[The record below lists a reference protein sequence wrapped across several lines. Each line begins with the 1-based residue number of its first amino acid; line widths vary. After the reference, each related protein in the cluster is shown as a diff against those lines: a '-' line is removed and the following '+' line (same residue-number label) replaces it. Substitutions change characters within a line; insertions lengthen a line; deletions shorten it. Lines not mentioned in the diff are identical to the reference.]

1 MYKFLLFASDG
12 KCLRKQNLGVVLFD
26 IRQTMM
32 TLSALFAITLA
43 MLIIWRSSDGFEVA
57 SEYLGRNL
65 TDGVRGATINAV
77 GSSIPELFTTL
88 FSLML
93 LGEVDNFAFGIGTT
107 AGSAI
112 FNGMIIPAVA
122 ILAVLGYGIA
132 QKVNVSKKVILRDG
146 IGLIIAELILI
157 YMVSGNH
164 LTWVHGLV
172 LMLTYVVYVG
182 YMFATMK
189 KKEEETPLAEPKE
202 REEEHRIGR
211 KPSIFK
217 ALILLDFEHVFVR
230 KQINTLNAWALLL
243 FSMLVIGLACIVLIH
258 SCELLSAEMGI
269 APYFIAVVLASAA
282 TSVPDTILSY
292 RDAVAGQYDDAV
304 ANALGSNI
312 FDICFALGF
321 PLFAFTLFNGPITM
335 TAETVANVAE
345 LQASLVILTIA
356 AFFIYYFNAGLRQ
369 IHAYALLG
377 LYVIFT
383 AFIFAKAYEFSWAIQ
398 LGEIL
403 ASWIPKVA

>member
-1 MYKFLLFASDG
+1 M
-12 KCLRKQNLGVVLFD
+12 
-26 IRQTMM
+26 I

-122 ILAVLGYGIA
+122 ILAVIGYGIA
-132 QKVNVSKKVILRDG
+132 QKVRVSKKVILRDG
-146 IGLIIAELILI
+146 VGLILAELILI

-164 LTWVHGLV
+164 LDWYHGLI
-172 LMLTYVVYVG
+172 LMLTYVVYVV
-182 YMFATMK
+182 YMFTTMK
-189 KKEEETPLAEPKE
+189 KQDHQQEDAVEEAEEQHYPL
-202 REEEHRIGR
+202 GR
-211 KPSIFK
+211 KPSIVK
-217 ALILLDFEHVFVR
+217 AFILLDFEHVFVR
-230 KQINTLNAWALLL
+230 KKINTHNAWALLL

-258 SCELLSAEMGI
+258 SCEMLSEQMGI
-269 APYFIAVVLASAA
+269 APYFIAVILASAA

-292 RDAVAGQYDDAV
+292 RDAVGGNYDDAV

-321 PLFAFTLFNGPITM
+321 PLFAFTLFNGPISM
-335 TAETVANVAE
+335 TSETLANVAE
-345 LQASLVILTIA
+345 LQASLVVLTLA
-356 AFFIYYFNAGLRQ
+356 AFIIYYFNAGLTRL
-369 IHAYALLG
+369 HAYALLA
-377 LYVIFT
+377 LYVLFT
-383 AFIFAKAYEFSWAIQ
+383 AFIFAKAYAFERAVR
-398 LGEIL
+398 LGEFL
-403 ASWIPKVA
+403 AQWMPSAV

>member
-1 MYKFLLFASDG
+1 M
-12 KCLRKQNLGVVLFD
+12 V
-26 IRQTMM
+26 

-57 SEYLGRNL
+57 SGYLGRNL

-122 ILAVLGYGIA
+122 ILAVIGYGIA
-132 QKVNVSKKVILRDG
+132 KKVNVSKKVILRDG

-157 YMVSGNH
+157 YMISGNY

-172 LMLTYVVYVG
+172 LMLTYVVYVA
-182 YMFATMK
+182 YMFTTMNK
-189 KKEEETPLAEPKE
+189 AEESTAVEQSQEE
-202 REEEHRIGR
+202 EEEHLTE
-211 KPSIFK
+211 KKQSILK
-217 ALILLDFEHVFVR
+217 AFILLDFEDVFVR
-230 KQINTLNAWALLL
+230 KKINTFNAWMLLL

-258 SCELLSAEMGI
+258 SCELLSEELGI

-292 RDAVAGQYDDAV
+292 RDAVAGEYDDAV

-321 PLFAFTLFNGPITM
+321 PLFAFTLFNGPIIM
-335 TAETVANVAE
+335 TPETVANVAE
-345 LQASLVILTIA
+345 LQASLVILTII
-356 AFFIYYFNAGLRQ
+356 AFLIYYFNNGLKQ
-369 IHAYALLG
+369 LHAYLLLG
-377 LYVIFT
+377 LYLLFIG
-383 AFIFAKAYEFSWAIQ
+383 FIFAKAYEYEWAIQ
-398 LGEIL
+398 LGQTI
-403 ASWIPKVA
+403 ASWIPSAL

>member
-1 MYKFLLFASDG
+1 M
-12 KCLRKQNLGVVLFD
+12 V
-26 IRQTMM
+26 

-57 SEYLGRNL
+57 SAYLGRNL

-122 ILAVLGYGIA
+122 ILAVISYGIA
-132 QKVNVSKKVILRDG
+132 KKVNISKKVILRDG

-157 YMVSGNH
+157 YMISGNY
-164 LTWVHGLV
+164 LTWLHGLV
-172 LMLTYVVYVG
+172 LMLTYVVYVI

-189 KKEEETPLAEPKE
+189 KAEGITTVEESQENQ
-202 REEEHRIGR
+202 EEQSSGR
-211 KPSIFK
+211 KQSILK
-217 ALILLDFEHVFVR
+217 AFILLDFEDVFVR
-230 KQINTLNAWALLL
+230 KKINTVNAWMLLL

-258 SCELLSAEMGI
+258 SCELLSEELGI

-292 RDAVAGQYDDAV
+292 RDAVAGEYDDAV

-321 PLFAFTLFNGPITM
+321 PLFAFTLFNGPIIM
-335 TAETVANVAE
+335 TPETVANVAE
-345 LQASLVILTIA
+345 LQASLVILTII
-356 AFFIYYFNAGLRQ
+356 AFLIYYFNNGLKQ
-369 IHAYALLG
+369 IHAFLLLG
-377 LYVIFT
+377 LYLLFIG
-383 AFIFAKAYEFSWAIQ
+383 FIFAKAYAYEWAIQ
-398 LGEIL
+398 LGQTI
-403 ASWIPKVA
+403 ASWIPTAL

>member
-1 MYKFLLFASDG
+1 M
-12 KCLRKQNLGVVLFD
+12 V
-26 IRQTMM
+26 

-57 SEYLGRNL
+57 SGYLGRNL

-122 ILAVLGYGIA
+122 ILAVIGYGIA
-132 QKVNVSKKVILRDG
+132 KKVTVSRKVILRDG

-157 YMVSGNH
+157 YMISGNH

-172 LMLTYVVYVG
+172 LMLTYVVYVA
-182 YMFATMK
+182 YMFGTMK
-189 KKEEETPLAEPKE
+189 KKEEATVV
-202 REEEHRIGR
+202 EEEAKEMEEENTAR
-211 KPSIFK
+211 KQSVLK
-217 ALILLDFEHVFVR
+217 ALILLDFEDVFVR
-230 KQINTLNAWALLL
+230 KKINNFNAWILLL

-258 SCELLSAEMGI
+258 SCELLSKEMGI

-292 RDAVAGQYDDAV
+292 RDAVSGQYDDAV

-321 PLFAFTLFNGPITM
+321 PLFAFTLFNGPIVM

-345 LQASLVILTIA
+345 LQASLVILTLM
-356 AFFIYYFNAGLRQ
+356 AFLIYYFNNGLKRV
-369 IHAYALLG
+369 HAFLLLG
-377 LYVIFT
+377 LYVVFIG
-383 AFIFAKAYEFSWAIQ
+383 FIFAKAYEYEWAIQ
-398 LGEIL
+398 LGKTI
-403 ASWIPKVA
+403 ASWIPVTL

>member
-1 MYKFLLFASDG
+1 
-12 KCLRKQNLGVVLFD
+12 
-26 IRQTMM
+26 MM

-132 QKVNVSKKVILRDG
+132 QKVNVSKKVIIRDG

-157 YMVSGNH
+157 YMVSGNY
-164 LTWVHGLV
+164 LTWTHGLI
-172 LMLTYVVYVG
+172 LMLTYVVYVA
-182 YMFATMK
+182 YMFSTMN
-189 KKEEETPLAEPKE
+189 KKEQTAPVERKD
-202 REEEHRIGR
+202 REEDQRVGR

-217 ALILLDFEHVFVR
+217 ALFLLDFEHVFVR
-230 KQINTLNAWALLL
+230 KQINTFNAWALLL

-258 SCELLSAEMGI
+258 SCELLSEEMGI

-292 RDAVAGQYDDAV
+292 RDAIAGQYDDAV

-321 PLFAFTLFNGPITM
+321 PLFAFTLFNGPIVM
-335 TAETVANVAE
+335 TPETVANVAE

-356 AFFIYYFNAGLRQ
+356 AFCIYYFNAGLRQ
-369 IHAYALLG
+369 VHAYALLS

-383 AFIFAKAYEFSWAIQ
+383 IFIFAKAYAFPWAVQ
-398 LGEIL
+398 LGEVL
-403 ASWIPKVA
+403 ASWIPKPV

>member
-1 MYKFLLFASDG
+1 M
-12 KCLRKQNLGVVLFD
+12 V
-26 IRQTMM
+26 
-32 TLSALFAITLA
+32 TLSAFFSITLS

-77 GSSIPELFTTL
+77 GSSMPELFTTL
-88 FSLML
+88 FSLIL

-112 FNGMIIPAVA
+112 FNSMIIPAVA
-122 ILAVLGYGIA
+122 ILAVIGYGIA
-132 QKVNVSKKVILRDG
+132 KKVNVSRKVILRDG

-157 YMVSGNH
+157 YMISGNH
-164 LTWVHGLV
+164 LTWVHGLA
-172 LMLTYVVYVG
+172 LMLTYVVYVV
-182 YMFATMK
+182 YMFSTMK
-189 KKEEETPLAEPKE
+189 KIDGTRAFKESQETDKVQSRA
-202 REEEHRIGR
+202 R
-211 KPSIFK
+211 KRSILK
-217 ALILLDFEHVFVR
+217 AFILLDFKDVFVR
-230 KQINTLNAWALLL
+230 EKINVVNAWILLL

-258 SCELLSAEMGI
+258 SCELLSEELGI

-321 PLFAFTLFNGPITM
+321 PLFAFTLFNGPIIM
-335 TAETVANVAE
+335 TPETVANVAE
-345 LQASLVILTIA
+345 LQASLVILTII
-356 AFFIYYFNAGLRQ
+356 AFAIYYFNNGLKQ
-369 IHAYALLG
+369 IHAILLLG
-377 LYVIFT
+377 LYVLFIG
-383 AFIFAKAYEFSWAIQ
+383 FIFAKAYAYDWATQ
-398 LGEIL
+398 LGQTI
-403 ASWIPKVA
+403 ASWIPSAL

>member
-1 MYKFLLFASDG
+1 M
-12 KCLRKQNLGVVLFD
+12 V
-26 IRQTMM
+26 
-32 TLSALFAITLA
+32 TLSAFFSITLS

-77 GSSIPELFTTL
+77 GSSMPELFTTL
-88 FSLML
+88 FSLIL

-112 FNGMIIPAVA
+112 FNSMIIPAVA
-122 ILAVLGYGIA
+122 ILAVIGYGIA
-132 QKVNVSKKVILRDG
+132 KKVNVSRKVILRDG

-157 YMVSGNH
+157 YMISGNH
-164 LTWVHGLV
+164 LTWVHGLA
-172 LMLTYVVYVG
+172 LMLTYVVYVV
-182 YMFATMK
+182 YMFSTMK
-189 KKEEETPLAEPKE
+189 KIDGTRAFKESQETDKVQ
-202 REEEHRIGR
+202 IGAR
-211 KPSIFK
+211 KRSILK
-217 ALILLDFEHVFVR
+217 AFILLDFKDVFVR
-230 KQINTLNAWALLL
+230 EKINVVNAWILLL

-258 SCELLSAEMGI
+258 SCELLSEELGI

-321 PLFAFTLFNGPITM
+321 PLFAFTLFNGPIIM
-335 TAETVANVAE
+335 TPETVANVAE
-345 LQASLVILTIA
+345 LQASLVILTII
-356 AFFIYYFNAGLRQ
+356 AFAIYYFNNGLKQ
-369 IHAYALLG
+369 IHAILLLV
-377 LYVIFT
+377 LYVLFIG
-383 AFIFAKAYEFSWAIQ
+383 FIFAKAYAYDWATQ
-398 LGEIL
+398 LGQTI
-403 ASWIPKVA
+403 ASWIPSAL

>member
-1 MYKFLLFASDG
+1 M
-12 KCLRKQNLGVVLFD
+12 V
-26 IRQTMM
+26 

-57 SEYLGRNL
+57 SAYLGRNL

-122 ILAVLGYGIA
+122 ILAVVGYGIA
-132 QKVNVSKKVILRDG
+132 KKVQVSKKVILRDG

-157 YMVSGNH
+157 YMISGNY
-164 LTWVHGLV
+164 LTWLHGLL
-172 LMLTYVVYVG
+172 LMLTYVVYVA
-182 YMFATMK
+182 YMFTTMK
-189 KKEEETPLAEPKE
+189 KTEETTAVEESPEKEGEQLADK
-202 REEEHRIGR
+202 
-211 KPSIFK
+211 KQSIIQAF
-217 ALILLDFEHVFVR
+217 ILLDFEDVFVR
-230 KQINTLNAWALLL
+230 KKINTVNAWMLLL

-258 SCELLSAEMGI
+258 SCELLSEELGI

-321 PLFAFTLFNGPITM
+321 PLFAFTLFNGPIIM
-335 TAETVANVAE
+335 TPETVANVAE
-345 LQASLVILTIA
+345 LQASLVILTII
-356 AFFIYYFNAGLRQ
+356 AFLIYYFNNGLKQ
-369 IHAYALLG
+369 THAFLLLG
-377 LYVIFT
+377 LYFLFI
-383 AFIFAKAYEFSWAIQ
+383 AFIFAKAYEYEWARQ
-398 LGEIL
+398 LGQTI
-403 ASWIPKVA
+403 ASWIPSAL

>member
-1 MYKFLLFASDG
+1 M
-12 KCLRKQNLGVVLFD
+12 V
-26 IRQTMM
+26 

-57 SEYLGRNL
+57 SAYLGRNL

-122 ILAVLGYGIA
+122 ILAVISYGIA
-132 QKVNVSKKVILRDG
+132 KKVNVSKKVILRDG

-157 YMVSGNH
+157 YMISGNY
-164 LTWVHGLV
+164 LTWLHGLV
-172 LMLTYVVYVG
+172 LMLTYVVYVI

-189 KKEEETPLAEPKE
+189 KVEGITAVEENQENQ
-202 REEEHRIGR
+202 EEQSSGR
-211 KPSIFK
+211 KQSILK
-217 ALILLDFEHVFVR
+217 AFILLDFEDVFVR
-230 KQINTLNAWALLL
+230 KKINTVNAWMLLL

-258 SCELLSAEMGI
+258 SCELLSEELGI

-292 RDAVAGQYDDAV
+292 RDAVAGEYDDAV

-321 PLFAFTLFNGPITM
+321 PLFAFTLFNGPIIM
-335 TAETVANVAE
+335 TPETVANVAE
-345 LQASLVILTIA
+345 LQASLVILTII
-356 AFFIYYFNAGLRQ
+356 AFLIYYFNNGLKQ
-369 IHAYALLG
+369 IHAFLLLG
-377 LYVIFT
+377 LYLLFIG
-383 AFIFAKAYEFSWAIQ
+383 FIFAKAYAYEWAIQ
-398 LGEIL
+398 LGQTI
-403 ASWIPKVA
+403 ASWIPTAI

>member
-1 MYKFLLFASDG
+1 M
-12 KCLRKQNLGVVLFD
+12 V
-26 IRQTMM
+26 

-57 SEYLGRNL
+57 SGYLGRNL

-122 ILAVLGYGIA
+122 ILAVIGYGIA
-132 QKVNVSKKVILRDG
+132 KKVNVSKKVILRDG

-157 YMVSGNH
+157 YMISGNY
-164 LTWVHGLV
+164 LTWAHGLV
-172 LMLTYVVYVG
+172 LMLTYVVYVA
-182 YMFATMK
+182 YMFTTMNK
-189 KKEEETPLAEPKE
+189 AEESTAVEQSQEV
-202 REEEHRIGR
+202 EEEHLTEKKQAIL
-211 KPSIFK
+211 K
-217 ALILLDFEHVFVR
+217 AFILLDFEDVFVR
-230 KQINTLNAWALLL
+230 KKINTFNAWMLLL

-258 SCELLSAEMGI
+258 SCELLSEELGI

-292 RDAVAGQYDDAV
+292 RDAVAGEYDDAV

-321 PLFAFTLFNGPITM
+321 PLFAFTLFNGPIIM
-335 TAETVANVAE
+335 TPKTVANVAE
-345 LQASLVILTIA
+345 LQASLVILTII
-356 AFFIYYFNAGLRQ
+356 AFLIYYFNNGLRQ
-369 IHAYALLG
+369 LHAYLLLG
-377 LYVIFT
+377 LYLLFIG
-383 AFIFAKAYEFSWAIQ
+383 FIFAKAYEYEWAIQ
-398 LGEIL
+398 LGQTI
-403 ASWIPKVA
+403 ASWIPSAL

>member
-1 MYKFLLFASDG
+1 M
-12 KCLRKQNLGVVLFD
+12 V
-26 IRQTMM
+26 

-57 SEYLGRNL
+57 SGYLGRNL

-122 ILAVLGYGIA
+122 ILAVIGYGIA
-132 QKVNVSKKVILRDG
+132 HKVNVSRKVILRDG

-172 LMLTYVVYVG
+172 LMLTYVVYVA
-182 YMFATMK
+182 YMFGTMK
-189 KKEEETPLAEPKE
+189 KKEETTAV
-202 REEEHRIGR
+202 EEEPEGLEEKSTER
-211 KPSIFK
+211 KQSVLK
-217 ALILLDFEHVFVR
+217 ALMLLDFEDVFVR
-230 KQINTLNAWALLL
+230 KKINTANAWMLLL

-258 SCELLSAEMGI
+258 SCELLSEELGI

-321 PLFAFTLFNGPITM
+321 PLFAFTLFNGPIVM
-335 TAETVANVAE
+335 TPETVANVAE
-345 LQASLVILTIA
+345 LQASLVILTIV
-356 AFFIYYFNAGLRQ
+356 AFLIYYFNNGLKQ
-369 IHAYALLG
+369 IHAFLLLA
-377 LYVIFT
+377 LYVAFIG
-383 AFIFAKAYEFSWAIQ
+383 FIFAKAYAYDWAIQ
-398 LGEIL
+398 VGQTI
-403 ASWIPKVA
+403 ASWIPSAL

>member
-1 MYKFLLFASDG
+1 M
-12 KCLRKQNLGVVLFD
+12 V
-26 IRQTMM
+26 

-57 SEYLGRNL
+57 SAYLGRNL

-122 ILAVLGYGIA
+122 ILAVISYGIA
-132 QKVNVSKKVILRDG
+132 KKVNVSKKVILRDG

-157 YMVSGNH
+157 YMISGNY
-164 LTWVHGLV
+164 LTWLHGLV
-172 LMLTYVVYVG
+172 LMLTYVVYVI

-189 KKEEETPLAEPKE
+189 KAEGTTAVEESQDNEEEQSS
-202 REEEHRIGR
+202 GR
-211 KPSIFK
+211 KQSILK
-217 ALILLDFEHVFVR
+217 AFILLDFEDVFVR
-230 KQINTLNAWALLL
+230 KKINTVNAWMLLL

-258 SCELLSAEMGI
+258 SCELLSEELGI

-292 RDAVAGQYDDAV
+292 RDAVAGEYDDAV

-335 TAETVANVAE
+335 TPETVANVAE
-345 LQASLVILTIA
+345 LQASLVILTII
-356 AFFIYYFNAGLRQ
+356 AFLIYYFNNGLKQ
-369 IHAYALLG
+369 IHAFLLLG
-377 LYVIFT
+377 LYLLFIG
-383 AFIFAKAYEFSWAIQ
+383 FIFAKAYAYEWAIQ
-398 LGEIL
+398 LGQTI
-403 ASWIPKVA
+403 ASWVPTAI

>member
-1 MYKFLLFASDG
+1 M
-12 KCLRKQNLGVVLFD
+12 V
-26 IRQTMM
+26 

-57 SEYLGRNL
+57 SAYLGRNL

-122 ILAVLGYGIA
+122 ILAVISYGIA
-132 QKVNVSKKVILRDG
+132 KKVNVSKKVILRDG

-157 YMVSGNH
+157 YMISGNH
-164 LTWVHGLV
+164 LTWLHGLV
-172 LMLTYVVYVG
+172 LMLTYVVYVI

-189 KKEEETPLAEPKE
+189 RAEGITIVEESQENQ
-202 REEEHRIGR
+202 EEQSSGR
-211 KPSIFK
+211 KQSILK
-217 ALILLDFEHVFVR
+217 AFILMDFEDVFVR
-230 KQINTLNAWALLL
+230 KKINTVNAWMLLL

-258 SCELLSAEMGI
+258 SCELLSEELGI

-292 RDAVAGQYDDAV
+292 RDAVAGEYDDAV

-321 PLFAFTLFNGPITM
+321 PLFAFTLFNGPIIM
-335 TAETVANVAE
+335 TPETVANVAE
-345 LQASLVILTIA
+345 LQASLVILTII
-356 AFFIYYFNAGLRQ
+356 AFLIYYFNNGLKQ
-369 IHAYALLG
+369 IHAFLLLG
-377 LYVIFT
+377 LYLLFIG
-383 AFIFAKAYEFSWAIQ
+383 FIFAKAYAYEWAIQ
-398 LGEIL
+398 LGQTI
-403 ASWIPKVA
+403 ASWIPTAI

>member
-1 MYKFLLFASDG
+1 M
-12 KCLRKQNLGVVLFD
+12 V
-26 IRQTMM
+26 

-57 SEYLGRNL
+57 SGYLGRNL

-122 ILAVLGYGIA
+122 ILAVIGYGIA
-132 QKVNVSKKVILRDG
+132 KKVNVSKKVILRDG

-157 YMVSGNH
+157 YMISGNY

-172 LMLTYVVYVG
+172 LMLTYVVYVA
-182 YMFATMK
+182 YMFTTMNK
-189 KKEEETPLAEPKE
+189 AEESTAVEQSQEV
-202 REEEHRIGR
+202 EEEHLTE
-211 KPSIFK
+211 KKQSILK
-217 ALILLDFEHVFVR
+217 AFILLDFEDVFVR
-230 KQINTLNAWALLL
+230 KKINTFNAWMLLL

-258 SCELLSAEMGI
+258 SCELLSKELGI

-292 RDAVAGQYDDAV
+292 RDAVAGEYDDAV

-321 PLFAFTLFNGPITM
+321 PLFAFTLFNGPIIM
-335 TAETVANVAE
+335 TPETVANVAE
-345 LQASLVILTIA
+345 LQASLVILTII
-356 AFFIYYFNAGLRQ
+356 AFLIYYFNNGLKQ
-369 IHAYALLG
+369 LHAYLLLG
-377 LYVIFT
+377 LYLLFIG
-383 AFIFAKAYEFSWAIQ
+383 FIFAKAYEYEWAIQ
-398 LGEIL
+398 LGQTI
-403 ASWIPKVA
+403 ASWIPSAL

>member
-1 MYKFLLFASDG
+1 M
-12 KCLRKQNLGVVLFD
+12 VT
-26 IRQTMM
+26 I
-32 TLSALFAITLA
+32 SALFSITLA

-57 SEYLGRNL
+57 SGYLGRNL

-122 ILAVLGYGIA
+122 ILAVIGYGIA
-132 QKVNVSKKVILRDG
+132 NKVKVSKKVILRDG
-146 IGLIIAELILI
+146 VGLIIAELILI

-172 LMLTYVVYVG
+172 LMLTYGVYVA
-182 YMFATMK
+182 YMFATMN
-189 KKEEETPLAEPKE
+189 KKEGVSDAEDQQVKE
-202 REEEHRIGR
+202 QEHPIGR
-211 KPSIFK
+211 KPSILKSF
-217 ALILLDFEHVFVR
+217 LLLDFEHVFVR
-230 KQINTLNAWALLL
+230 KKINTSNAWMLLL

-258 SCELLSAEMGI
+258 SCELLSEEMGI

-321 PLFAFTLFNGPITM
+321 PLFIFTLFNGPITM

-345 LQASLVILTIA
+345 LQASLVVLTIA
-356 AFFIYYFNAGLRQ
+356 AFVIYYFNKGLGRL
-369 IHAYALLG
+369 HAYLLLS
-377 LYVIFT
+377 LYVLFIV
-383 AFIFAKAYEFSWAIQ
+383 FIFAKAYAYDWAIN
-398 LGEIL
+398 LGSIL
-403 ASWIPKVA
+403 ASWIPSAV

>member
-1 MYKFLLFASDG
+1 M
-12 KCLRKQNLGVVLFD
+12 V
-26 IRQTMM
+26 

-57 SEYLGRNL
+57 SGYLGRNL

-122 ILAVLGYGIA
+122 ILAVIGYGIA
-132 QKVNVSKKVILRDG
+132 KKVNVSKKVILRDG

-157 YMVSGNH
+157 YMISGNY
-164 LTWVHGLV
+164 LTWKHGLV
-172 LMLTYVVYVG
+172 LMLTYVVYVA
-182 YMFATMK
+182 YMFTTMNKTEATTAVEESQENEEAYSTGK
-189 KKEEETPLAEPKE
+189 KQ
-202 REEEHRIGR
+202 
-211 KPSIFK
+211 SILK
-217 ALILLDFEHVFVR
+217 AFMLLDFEDVFVR
-230 KQINTLNAWALLL
+230 KKINTINAWVLLL

-258 SCELLSAEMGI
+258 SCELLSEELGI

-321 PLFAFTLFNGPITM
+321 PLFAFTLFNGPIVM
-335 TAETVANVAE
+335 TPETVANVAE
-345 LQASLVILTIA
+345 LQASLVILTVIA
-356 AFFIYYFNAGLRQ
+356 FLIYYFNNGLKQ
-369 IHAYALLG
+369 IHAFLLLG
-377 LYVIFT
+377 LYVLFIG
-383 AFIFAKAYEFSWAIQ
+383 FIFAKAYEYEWAIQ
-398 LGEIL
+398 LGQTI
-403 ASWIPKVA
+403 ASWIPSAL

>member
-1 MYKFLLFASDG
+1 M
-12 KCLRKQNLGVVLFD
+12 V
-26 IRQTMM
+26 

-57 SEYLGRNL
+57 SGYLGRNL

-122 ILAVLGYGIA
+122 ILAVIGYGIA
-132 QKVNVSKKVILRDG
+132 KKVNVSKKVILRDG

-157 YMVSGNH
+157 YMISGNY

-172 LMLTYVVYVG
+172 LMLTYVVYVA
-182 YMFATMK
+182 YMFTTMNK
-189 KKEEETPLAEPKE
+189 AEESTAVEQSQLV
-202 REEEHRIGR
+202 EEEHLTE
-211 KPSIFK
+211 KKQSILK
-217 ALILLDFEHVFVR
+217 AFILLDFEDVFVR
-230 KQINTLNAWALLL
+230 KKINTFNAWMLLL

-258 SCELLSAEMGI
+258 SCELLSKELGI

-292 RDAVAGQYDDAV
+292 RDAVAGEYDDAV

-321 PLFAFTLFNGPITM
+321 PLFAFTLFNGPIIM
-335 TAETVANVAE
+335 TPETVANVAE
-345 LQASLVILTIA
+345 LQASLVILTII
-356 AFFIYYFNAGLRQ
+356 AFLIYYFNNGLKQ
-369 IHAYALLG
+369 LHAYLLLG
-377 LYVIFT
+377 LYLLFIG
-383 AFIFAKAYEFSWAIQ
+383 FIFAKAYEYEWAIQ
-398 LGEIL
+398 LGQTI
-403 ASWIPKVA
+403 ASWIPSAL

>member
-1 MYKFLLFASDG
+1 M
-12 KCLRKQNLGVVLFD
+12 V
-26 IRQTMM
+26 

-57 SEYLGRNL
+57 SGYLGRNL

-122 ILAVLGYGIA
+122 ILAVIGYGIA
-132 QKVNVSKKVILRDG
+132 KKVNVSKKVILRDG

-157 YMVSGNH
+157 YMISGNY

-172 LMLTYVVYVG
+172 LMLTYVVYVA
-182 YMFATMK
+182 YMFTTMNK
-189 KKEEETPLAEPKE
+189 AEESTAVEQSQEV
-202 REEEHRIGR
+202 EEEHLTE
-211 KPSIFK
+211 KKQSILK
-217 ALILLDFEHVFVR
+217 AFILLDFEDVFVR
-230 KQINTLNAWALLL
+230 KKINTFNAWMLLL

-258 SCELLSAEMGI
+258 SCELLSEELGI

-292 RDAVAGQYDDAV
+292 RDAVAGEYDDAV

-321 PLFAFTLFNGPITM
+321 PLFAFTLFNGPIIM
-335 TAETVANVAE
+335 TPKTVANVAE
-345 LQASLVILTIA
+345 LQASLVILTII
-356 AFFIYYFNAGLRQ
+356 AFLIYYFNNGLKQ
-369 IHAYALLG
+369 LHAYLLLG
-377 LYVIFT
+377 LYLLFIG
-383 AFIFAKAYEFSWAIQ
+383 FIFAKAYEYEWAIQ
-398 LGEIL
+398 LGQTI
-403 ASWIPKVA
+403 ASWIPSAL

>member
-1 MYKFLLFASDG
+1 M
-12 KCLRKQNLGVVLFD
+12 V
-26 IRQTMM
+26 

-57 SEYLGRNL
+57 SGYLGRNL

-122 ILAVLGYGIA
+122 ILAVIGYGIA
-132 QKVNVSKKVILRDG
+132 KKVNVSKKVILRDG

-157 YMVSGNH
+157 YMISGNY

-172 LMLTYVVYVG
+172 LMLTYVVYVA
-182 YMFATMK
+182 YMFTTMNK
-189 KKEEETPLAEPKE
+189 AEESTAVEQSQLV
-202 REEEHRIGR
+202 EEEHLTE
-211 KPSIFK
+211 KKQSILK
-217 ALILLDFEHVFVR
+217 AFILLDFEDVFVR
-230 KQINTLNAWALLL
+230 KKINTFNAWMLLL

-258 SCELLSAEMGI
+258 SCELLSEELGI

-292 RDAVAGQYDDAV
+292 RDAVAGEYDDAV

-321 PLFAFTLFNGPITM
+321 PLFAFTLFNGPIIM
-335 TAETVANVAE
+335 TPETVANVAE
-345 LQASLVILTIA
+345 LQASLVILTII
-356 AFFIYYFNAGLRQ
+356 AFLIYYFNNGLKQ
-369 IHAYALLG
+369 LHAYLLLG
-377 LYVIFT
+377 LYLLFIG
-383 AFIFAKAYEFSWAIQ
+383 FIFAKAYEYEWAIQ
-398 LGEIL
+398 LGQTI
-403 ASWIPKVA
+403 ASWIPSAL

>member
-1 MYKFLLFASDG
+1 M
-12 KCLRKQNLGVVLFD
+12 V
-26 IRQTMM
+26 

-57 SEYLGRNL
+57 SGYLGRNL
-65 TDGVRGATINAV
+65 TDGVKGATINAV

-122 ILAVLGYGIA
+122 ILAVIGYGIA
-132 QKVNVSKKVILRDG
+132 QKVTVSRKVILRDG
-146 IGLIIAELILI
+146 IGLILAELILI
-157 YMVSGNH
+157 YMISGNH

-172 LMLTYVVYVG
+172 LMLTYVVYVA
-182 YMFATMK
+182 YMFGTMK
-189 KKEEETPLAEPKE
+189 KKEETTAAAEKLAENSIE
-202 REEEHRIGR
+202 R
-211 KPSIFK
+211 KQSILK
-217 ALILLDFEHVFVR
+217 ALMLLDFEDVFVR
-230 KQINTLNAWALLL
+230 KKINNLNAWMLLL

-258 SCELLSAEMGI
+258 SCELLSTEMGI

-321 PLFAFTLFNGPITM
+321 PLFVFTLFNGPIVM

-345 LQASLVILTIA
+345 LQASLVILTII
-356 AFFIYYFNAGLRQ
+356 AFLIYYFNNGLKQ
-369 IHAYALLG
+369 IHAFLLLS
-377 LYVIFT
+377 LYVVFIG
-383 AFIFAKAYEFSWAIQ
+383 FIFAKAYQYDWAIQ
-398 LGEIL
+398 LGKTI
-403 ASWIPKVA
+403 ASWIPSAL

>member
-1 MYKFLLFASDG
+1 M
-12 KCLRKQNLGVVLFD
+12 V
-26 IRQTMM
+26 

-57 SEYLGRNL
+57 SGYLGRNL

-122 ILAVLGYGIA
+122 ILAVIGYGIA
-132 QKVNVSKKVILRDG
+132 KKVNVSKKVILRDG

-157 YMVSGNH
+157 YMISGNH
-164 LTWVHGLV
+164 LTWLHGLV
-172 LMLTYVVYVG
+172 LMLTYVVYVA
-182 YMFATMK
+182 YMFTTMNK
-189 KKEEETPLAEPKE
+189 AEGNAVVKESQKNEEEESV
-202 REEEHRIGR
+202 GR
-211 KPSIFK
+211 KQSILK
-217 ALILLDFEHVFVR
+217 AFILLDFEDVFVR
-230 KQINTLNAWALLL
+230 KKINTVNAWTLLL

-258 SCELLSAEMGI
+258 SCELLSEELGI

-321 PLFAFTLFNGPITM
+321 PLFAFTLFNGPIIM
-335 TAETVANVAE
+335 TPETVANVAE
-345 LQASLVILTIA
+345 LQASLVILTII
-356 AFFIYYFNAGLRQ
+356 AFLIYYFNNGLKQ
-369 IHAYALLG
+369 IHAALLLG
-377 LYVIFT
+377 LYILFIG
-383 AFIFAKAYEFSWAIQ
+383 FIFAKAYEYEWAIQ
-398 LGEIL
+398 LGQTI
-403 ASWIPKVA
+403 ASWIPNSL

>member
-1 MYKFLLFASDG
+1 M
-12 KCLRKQNLGVVLFD
+12 V
-26 IRQTMM
+26 

-57 SEYLGRNL
+57 SGYLGRNL

-122 ILAVLGYGIA
+122 ILAVIGYGIA
-132 QKVNVSKKVILRDG
+132 KKVNVSKKVILRDG

-157 YMVSGNH
+157 YMISGNY

-172 LMLTYVVYVG
+172 LMLTYVVYVA
-182 YMFATMK
+182 YMFTTMNK
-189 KKEEETPLAEPKE
+189 AEESTAVEQSQEV
-202 REEEHRIGR
+202 EEEHLTE
-211 KPSIFK
+211 KKQSILK
-217 ALILLDFEHVFVR
+217 AFILLDFEDVFVR
-230 KQINTLNAWALLL
+230 KKINTFNAWMLLL

-258 SCELLSAEMGI
+258 SCELLSEELGI

-292 RDAVAGQYDDAV
+292 RDAVAGEYDDAV

-321 PLFAFTLFNGPITM
+321 PLFAFTLFNGPIIM
-335 TAETVANVAE
+335 TPETVANVAE
-345 LQASLVILTIA
+345 LQASLVILTII
-356 AFFIYYFNAGLRQ
+356 AFLIYYFNNGLKQ
-369 IHAYALLG
+369 LHAYLLLG
-377 LYVIFT
+377 LYLLFIG
-383 AFIFAKAYEFSWAIQ
+383 FIFAKAYEY
-398 LGEIL
+398 E
-403 ASWIPKVA
+403 